1 MVPLLRILYFLIFFF
16 VFSSCKSTC
25 EKAVEKTIACAPSSG
40 LKSELRQKRDLA
52 LLVCSPHE
60 DQVEKCIKLH
70 DCIEFHRCM
79 KQAVVFR
86 ESPRKRSDST
96 PANEPQNMEKE
107 TTPSEE
113 PASP

>member
-1 MVPLLRILYFLIFFF
+1 MLRILYLLIFLV
-16 VFSSCKSTC
+16 VFPSCKSTC

-60 DQVEKCIKLH
+60 NQVEKCIKLH

-86 ESPRKRSDST
+86 ESPRKRSDTT
-96 PANEPQNMEKE
+96 PADEPPKQEEEK
-107 TTPSEE
+107 TPSEE